1 MKHALKTIQAIK
13 GVSSYF
19 IGWIA
24 LISIQELIKSKVEN
38 KQDRIHLIDGNAD
51 NYIELDDFLERNQH
65 LPKDHEL
72 IILINTAIKLLKYGS

>member
-13 GVSSYF
+13 GVSNYF